1 MDAGRLTGAVRRL
14 ARSPVLDVVLAV
26 VLGCYAALDALRTA
40 DFPQPHGVSAALVAV
55 SAAFLAL
62 RRVRPLTS
70 LTGALG
76 GLAAVYLAVG
86 HYEAGAAALIGL
98 IATYSAGAYGR
109 NLPFAVAVVF
119 AFGVATGLRQPAAEA
134 LPDMAWSWA
143 ALALALGVGL
153 TARRARGQSQR
164 SAGCGRC
171 SRSSRRWP
179 RPRPGRSGSVS
190 PASCT
195 TSSVMAWAW

>member
-1 MDAGRLTGAVRRL
+1 MNGGRLTGVVRRA
-14 ARSPVLDVVLAV
+14 ARSPVLDVVLAA

-62 RRVRPLTS
+62 RRVRPLTA

-76 GLAAVYLAVG
+76 GLAVIYLALG
-86 HYEAGAAALIGL
+86 HYEAGAAVLIGV
-98 IATYSAGAYGR
+98 IATYSAGAYAR

-119 AFGVATGLRQPAAEA
+119 AFGVTTGLRQPAAEA

-143 ALALALGVGL
+143 G
-153 TARRARGQSQR
+153 RAGSHRSR
-164 SAGCGRC
+164 SAGCSRC

-179 RPRPGRSGSVS
+179 RPPPGRNGSAS
-190 PASCT
+190 PGNCT
-195 TSSVMAWAW
+195 TSSATGWA